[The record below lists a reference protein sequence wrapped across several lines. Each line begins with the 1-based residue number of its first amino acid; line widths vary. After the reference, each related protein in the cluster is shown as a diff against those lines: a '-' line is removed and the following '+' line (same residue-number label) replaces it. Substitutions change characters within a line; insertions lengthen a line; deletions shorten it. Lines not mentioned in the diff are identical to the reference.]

1 MTFWLAKSEADVFS
15 IDDLKRDGVTA
26 WDCVRNYEARNNLRA
41 MKKGDSVLY
50 YHSNSDPSGIVGVA
64 RVVKEAYPEP
74 IQFDKKSDYYDPKA
88 TLEAPRWSSPDLK
101 FSQKFKT
108 VITLEQLRKVPELA
122 KMRLLQKGSRL
133 SVLPVTEA
141 EFEAILRLSTVRI
154 SS

>member
-88 TLEAPRWSSPDLK
+88 TLEAPRWYSPDLK